1 MADVVVVGGGPAG
14 AACALVLA
22 RNGFDVSVL
31 ERARFPRRKVCGEY
45 LNNGAVAALDE
56 LGVAERVRELG
67 RPLLGVRLV
76 PPGLDPVELRFPTPA
91 FALARETLD
100 EILLNAAEAAGA
112 RVTRAR
118 VEDLSFQNG
127 RFTGVVA
134 RDEAG
139 SVAFHPARFIV
150 GADGSGSLVARKLGL
165 VRPSRGARRFALGG
179 HYRGFGDLR
188 EHVEMYVGAGAY
200 FALNPLDG
208 DRVNV
213 MVVVRDRQ
221 LAEWSQAVDEGM
233 RGKAAELGRG
243 RRSFAA
249 AERIGP
255 RVSFGPL
262 AFDVHGVVR
271 PGAYLAGDA
280 GGFLNPFT
288 GQGVYLALRGGADV
302 GAAIARTF
310 AQPAREASYA
320 AAYERRRMRDFA
332 VRRRL
337 SGVVDLL
344 VDVPLLARRA
354 AERLR
359 RFPELGETLLGALG
373 GAISPERGLS
383 PALLGRLLV

>member
-1 MADVVVVGGGPAG
+1 MADVVVAGGGPAG

-22 RNGFDVSVL
+22 RSGFDVTVL

-45 LNNGAVAALDE
+45 LNIGAVAALDE
-56 LGVAERVRELG
+56 LGVGERVRELAQ
-67 RPLLGVRLV
+67 PLLGVRLI
-76 PPGLDPVELRFPTPA
+76 PPGLDPVELRFPAPA
-91 FALARETLD
+91 LALARETLD
-100 EILLNAAEAAGA
+100 EILLNAAAAAGA
-112 RVTRAR
+112 RVERAR
-118 VEDLSFQNG
+118 VEDLSYANG

-139 SVAFHPARFIV
+139 TMATYPARFVV

-179 HYRGFGDLR
+179 HYRGFGDLGGYI
-188 EHVEMYVGAGAY
+188 EMYVGAGAY

-208 DRVNV
+208 ERVNV
-213 MVVVRDRQ
+213 MVVVRDVQ

-249 AERIGP
+249 AERIGS

-288 GQGVYLALRGGADV
+288 GQGVYLALRGGADA
-302 GAAIARTF
+302 GEAIARTF
-310 AQPAREASYA
+310 AQPAREAAYA
-320 AAYERRRMRDFA
+320 AGYETRRMRDFA

-337 SGVVDLL
+337 SHVVDLL

-354 AERLR
+354 AARLQ

-373 GAISPERGLS
+373 GAVSPERGLS